1 MLHSVMLVR
10 LRKMGRGVKS
20 NISVLIAIILRTRK
34 DNANVIFINR

>member
-20 NISVLIAIILRTRK
+20 NISVLIAITITVYG
-34 DNANVIFINR
+34 VIRITYTD